1 MAGRVQ
7 ICADM
12 QAMAGGREG
21 GRALTQVSV
30 WLGAPFTLCMAPP
43 HAARLGRPAVHHVL
57 CCWPLLPKPLAARVL
72 TGVSATCAAVNG
84 KGVTARRV
92 WTAAANARHAVQT
105 G

>member
-43 HAARLGRPAVHHVL
+43 HALRALAAPPCTTCCVAGL
-57 CCWPLLPKPLAARVL
+57 CCPNPLQR
-72 TGVSATCAAVNG
+72 GS
-84 KGVTARRV
+84 
-92 WTAAANARHAVQT
+92 
-105 G
+105 